1 MVLSHVRRIQLAQ
14 YLDLLLDVL
23 NLIFGRLQIDDFD
36 GDDLLRVF
44 LVSIKRQGESPR
56 ISEPERLS
64 WLGTYP
70 L

>member
-44 LVSIKRQGESPR
+44 LVPIKRQGESPP